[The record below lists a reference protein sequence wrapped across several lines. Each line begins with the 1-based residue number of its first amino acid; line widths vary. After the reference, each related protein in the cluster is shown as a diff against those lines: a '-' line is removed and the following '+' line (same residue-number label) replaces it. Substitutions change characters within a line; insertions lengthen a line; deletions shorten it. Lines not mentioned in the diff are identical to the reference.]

1 MLERKIA
8 NEGDS
13 FSSNFRAI
21 TLSLKSLD
29 NFLLILRFDPLDRMF
44 RIVDRIV
51 FASQISTDLILSSR
65 SLVISSTFRS
75 WREEGRG
82 DDFRDVCSEIGRHKG
97 LLLFDGRSENKRRGI
112 KAKVDCGVPINLFK
126 LANALSNSNLNQ
138 SARKKIRDLY
148 PIERRLSLFDV
159 TSLFSPSSLSLPR
172 PNTFTGER
180 KAT

>member
-75 WREEGRG
+75 
-82 DDFRDVCSEIGRHKG
+82 
-97 LLLFDGRSENKRRGI
+97 
-112 KAKVDCGVPINLFK
+112 
-126 LANALSNSNLNQ
+126 
-138 SARKKIRDLY
+138 
-148 PIERRLSLFDV
+148 
-159 TSLFSPSSLSLPR
+159 
-172 PNTFTGER
+172 
-180 KAT
+180 